1 MQRIFLKKSRTKK
14 DRLCWCEMT
23 EFLYTK
29 AYPKVNVAL
38 KICERKKKL
47 HTISSRFVLAMGNL
61 YDEILFFKTQT
72 LSNINSHYHTSFIFE
87 EYCAINPHYKICIL
101 GNFNCDLESN
111 LIYKAY
117 VILHKQSLH
126 SSTLSS
132 QKTDAIKS
140 LSPHINTIQQQYI
153 VIAVKKSIPI
163 GGGLGGGS
171 ANAAISLLVFNE
183 ILRFHYSIETLLILA
198 RELGSDIPF
207 FVVIYSQKKAKLHS
221 FFCYSCY
228 TRPDLLLQVLELFY
242 HTDSFNNIKNIEKN
256 RYDMNALFRLSFVS
270 ANIFGIGDIV
280 KPFVENILPLQIHCN
295 NISCDTAKV
304 YAAYDNL
311 QQINC
316 HKVPI
321 DFTLDSKTLLSLYNI
336 EQLNDLYNAACK
348 IYPNLVQIYKE
359 LANQYGNIYFSGS
372 GSSFFSLIS

>member
-171 ANAAISLLVFNE
+171 ADAGCVLRALIAHYGSDFVDEGKALAEAFFALAESGVLDSRGTSLDSSRTKEMPSSPLPYNLAMLAKSIGADVAFFLSGAMCAEVRGVGEEVVPLELDSDDIRQFEVFTPPLFCDTKRVYSAYRAMVQNKSHSFSPRQMFASKSNQE
-183 ILRFHYSIETLLILA
+183 IL
-198 RELGSDIPF
+198 SD
-207 FVVIYSQKKAKLHS
+207 
-221 FFCYSCY
+221 
-228 TRPDLLLQVLELFY
+228 D
-242 HTDSFNNIKNIEKN
+242 
-256 RYDMNALFRLSFVS
+256 VS
-270 ANIFGIGDIV
+270 VFM
-280 KPFVENILPLQIHCN
+280 
-295 NISCDTAKV
+295 
-304 YAAYDNL
+304 
-311 QQINC
+311 
-316 HKVPI
+316 
-321 DFTLDSKTLLSLYNI
+321 
-336 EQLNDLYNAACK
+336 LNDLFAPACAV
-348 IYPNLVQIYKE
+348 YPQLLEIQKE
-359 LANQYGNIYFSGS
+359 LGNGWFFSGS
-372 GSSFFSLIS
+372 GSSFFRPIKNIQAESRHQGS